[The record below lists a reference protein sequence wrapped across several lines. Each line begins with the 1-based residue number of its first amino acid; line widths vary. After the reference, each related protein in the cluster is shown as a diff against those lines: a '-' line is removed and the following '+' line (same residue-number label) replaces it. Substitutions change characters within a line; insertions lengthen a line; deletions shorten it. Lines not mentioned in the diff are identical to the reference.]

1 MPVTPNGL
9 VYTTATVI
17 TQTQS
22 ITGSFIGL
30 MALASG
36 SVIATFPHV
45 ADIVALKDLNGKDIV
60 PQVPSPHLF
69 LPAGT
74 VLTMNFTS
82 ASLHTSSS
90 PVMFFVY

>member
-9 VYTTATVI
+9 IYTTATVI

-22 ITGSFIGL
+22 ITGSFVGCL
-30 MALASG
+30 ALSSG
-36 SVIATFPHV
+36 STAAVP
-45 ADIVALKDLNGKDIV
+45 ADFIALKDLNGGNMV
-60 PQVPSPHLF
+60 PAALGHIWLHP
-69 LPAGT
+69 GT

-82 ASLHTSSS
+82 ASLHATSA

>member
-22 ITGSFIGL
+22 ITGSFVGL

-36 SVIATFPHV
+36 SVTSTFPHV
-45 ADIVALKDLNGKDIV
+45 ADFTGLKDLAGNSLMPAGGLG
-60 PQVPSPHLF
+60 HLF

-74 VLTMNFTS
+74 MLTMNFTS
-82 ASLHTSSS
+82 ASLHATSA